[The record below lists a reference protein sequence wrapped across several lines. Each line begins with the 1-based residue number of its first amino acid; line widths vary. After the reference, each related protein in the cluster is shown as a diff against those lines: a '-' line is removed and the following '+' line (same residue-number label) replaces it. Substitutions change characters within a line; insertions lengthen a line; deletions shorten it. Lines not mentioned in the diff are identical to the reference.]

1 MRTREKRDGGG
12 GGCEGGDGRG
22 GGGSARE
29 KESRALTSQEQVSGK
44 AARAPDD
51 ELIRGPI
58 RRLHGPLLPATAP
71 ISDGRHEG
79 RCTINLGFARS

>member
-1 MRTREKRDGGG
+1 MGE
-12 GGCEGGDGRG
+12 GGCEGGRWEGRR
-22 GGGSARE
+22 GGSARE

-51 ELIRGPI
+51 ELIRGSI